1 MSKYRYEIKFILN
14 ENSLVEAK
22 HFIKKS
28 NFNSPFPNREINS
41 LYFDTPDFKCV
52 KENLSGISNRDKIRL
67 RWYNEA
73 NIDRIP
79 ELEIK
84 KRIGRLG
91 SKEKYKL
98 NNLSNN
104 KIIDL
109 SAGELSK
116 NIFNYIYQNTQFDSS
131 TLNEYYVP
139 VVLVNYQ
146 RDYYETDRGIRMTID
161 KKINFRNISKYRNI
175 KYYKSIDYNQYI
187 MELKFSINQKSYVA
201 NLIRKL
207 RLTPKRHSKY
217 LVGVSKLG
225 YSIYI

>member
-14 ENSLVEAK
+14 EIDLVEVR

-28 NFNSPFPNREINS
+28 DLYSPFPKREINS
-41 LYFDTPDFKCV
+41 LYFDTPDFRCV
-52 KENLSGISNRDKIRL
+52 KENLAGISNREKIRL
-67 RWYNEA
+67 RWYNEG

-84 KRIGRLG
+84 KRKGRLG

-98 NNLSNN
+98 NNLLNN
-104 KIIDL
+104 KITDL

-116 NIFNYIYQNTQFDSS
+116 NIFNYIYQNTQFDSI
-131 TLNEYYVP
+131 LNEYYVP
-139 VVLVNYQ
+139 VLLVNYK
-146 RDYYETDRGIRMTID
+146 RDYYETNRGIRMTID
-161 KKINFRNISKYRNI
+161 KKINFRNISTNHPINHYN
-175 KYYKSIDYNQYI
+175 SIDYNQYI
-187 MELKFSINQKSYVA
+187 MELKFSISQKSHVS
-201 NLIRKL
+201 NMIRKL
-207 RLTPKRHSKY
+207 RLIPKRHSKY